1 MAIKISKI
9 STASA
14 RNCKIHPV
22 LYRYFL
28 RLKDTL
34 GAEIVHRRKRSSAM
48 CIEII
53 FRSDLVKGFEHH
65 VNTLKEAEECGF
77 WVICRKQA
85 KRGHTSYKDH
95 QVYQLFLSPVH
106 PHKRRAAIPQITP
119 LSSVHEQYVSSN
131 IAR

>member
-1 MAIKISKI
+1 MAVKISKI
-9 STASA
+9 SVTSA
-14 RNCKIHPV
+14 KNCKIHPV
-22 LYRYFL
+22 LYKYFL

-34 GAEIVHRRKRSSAM
+34 GAEIVHRRKRSSSM

-53 FRSDLVKGFEHH
+53 FRSAFINGFEHH

-77 WVICRKQA
+77 WVICRKQT

-106 PHKRRAAIPQITP
+106 PHKRRESVPEITP
-119 LSSVHEQYVSSN
+119 LSSVASDSRMANVS
-131 IAR
+131 